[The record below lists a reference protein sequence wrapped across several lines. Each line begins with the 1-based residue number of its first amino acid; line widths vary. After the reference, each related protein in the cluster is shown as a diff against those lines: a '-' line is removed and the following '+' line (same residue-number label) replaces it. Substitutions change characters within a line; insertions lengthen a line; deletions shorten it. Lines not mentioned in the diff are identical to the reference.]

1 MFIAFTFPRLVD
13 RPPHF
18 AMAPPKTRNATS
30 ASSSPAGRRTS
41 PRMSP
46 GKEPSKAPP
55 EAPAKASA
63 KSPGKAKAA
72 PKKSAAQAKKAALP
86 PAKNTMSKA
95 EYLRRVKEGFYSE
108 EEDSSDDNNLA
119 TARSAFH
126 ATAQKVRI
134 IASSFSLSFCSLSL
148 SLCRPFS
155 FCFPFVGKIARS

>member
-1 MFIAFTFPRLVD
+1 MD

-18 AMAPPKTRNATS
+18 AMAPPKPRNVTS
-30 ASSSPAGRRTS
+30 ASSSPAGRQTS
-41 PRMSP
+41 PRMSL

-95 EYLRRVKEGFYSE
+95 EYLRRVKAGYYSE

-126 ATAQKVRI
+126 ATAQKVGI
-134 IASSFSLSFCSLSL
+134 IALPFSLSFCSLSL
-148 SLCRPFS
+148 SVDPFLVV
-155 FCFPFVGKIARS
+155 FPL

>member
-86 PAKNTMSKA
+86 PAKKTMSKA

-148 SLCRPFS
+148 SVDPFL
-155 FCFPFVGKIARS
+155 FVFPL